1 MNRKEF
7 RETHSILIEHYQF
20 IERELEGIYAALS
33 GKSFYMGLKDVE
45 TYSINRIIQMVQ
57 EQEKIHNKKIIS
69 DEEYEALKSI
79 CQRRNFWI
87 HNCYTSLIFDR
98 KTDGPK
104 KITDIQQLYDDIR
117 IAEQMRELL
126 FQKKKALMIENRE
139 KLLF

>member
-79 CQRRNFWI
+79 CQRRNFWT
-87 HNCYTSLIFDR
+87 HNCYTSMIFDR

-104 KITDIQQLYDDIR
+104 YTADIQQLYNDIS
-117 IAEQMRELL
+117 IAEQMRELY
-126 FQKKKALMIENRE
+126 FTKRGN
-139 KLLF
+139 